1 MSQENV
7 EIVRRMHDAWNL
19 GDYPLAA
26 PQPSTGEWAVAC
38 GGQPRGI
45 GSAWF
50 DS

>member
-7 EIVRRMHDAWNL
+7 ETVQRLYGVWNL
-19 GDYPLAA
+19 GDYPLAT
-26 PQPSTGEWAVAC
+26 PEPSTGEWAAPVSRR
-38 GGQPRGI
+38 PRGI